1 MIEFVLNGQKQQ
13 RDAPLT
19 VAALLSELEL
29 TGKRLAVEK
38 DGQIVP
44 KTRHADC
51 LVDAGCHLEIVVAVG
66 GG

>member
-13 RDAPLT
+13 RDAPIS
-19 VAALLSELEL
+19 VAALLAELDL
-29 TGKRLAVEK
+29 SGKRLAVEM

-51 LVDAGCHLEIVVAVG
+51 LIDAGCQLEIVVAVG